1 METPTNTHQPPRKM
15 NKKTALK
22 NHISPKSRRINGIL
36 KGKFGFSLGDVDKA
50 LQGDKTA
57 LQAIGEAARQGQ
69 IAIELMPLLEE
80 ACTTIQKGTEQY
92 NRSILNILKQG
103 ASSAINID
111 KAVSQAMLANQKY
124 AHQRTE
130 LAGEFASN
138 RTAENQRHNY
148 AINYIQLKAYIDQ
161 YLAKVDGNA
170 KLLEQTNRPEV
181 KQFDEDNRYEMVAA
195 KHLLQQGDN
204 ARLDLLPKREYVQV
218 TSDKKTVTV
227 KETLMQKFGSIM
239 SALGF

>member
-1 METPTNTHQPPRKM
+1 M
-15 NKKTALK
+15 NKKNALK
-22 NHISPKSRRINGIL
+22 NHISHKARRINSL
-36 KGKFGFSLGDVDKA
+36 LQNKFGFSLVDVDKA

-69 IAIELMPLLEE
+69 IAIELMPLLES

-92 NRSILNILKQG
+92 NRSISNILKQG

-148 AINYIQLKAYIDQ
+148 AVNYIQLKAYIDQ

-170 KLLEQTNRPEV
+170 KLLEQTNRPEI
-181 KQFDEDNRYEMVAA
+181 KQFDEDNRYDSAVA
-195 KHLLQQGDN
+195 KHLLQHGDN
-204 ARLDLLPKREYVQV
+204 ARLELLPKREYVQV
-218 TSDKKTVTV
+218 TEDKKTVTV
-227 KETLMQKFGSIM
+227 KETLIQKFGSIM

>member
-1 METPTNTHQPPRKM
+1 M
-15 NKKTALK
+15 NKKNALK
-22 NHISPKSRRINGIL
+22 NHISHKARRINSL
-36 KGKFGFSLGDVDKA
+36 LQNKFGFSLVDVDKA

-69 IAIELMPLLEE
+69 IAIELMPLLES

-92 NRSILNILKQG
+92 NRSISNILKQG

-170 KLLEQTNRPEV
+170 KLLEQTNRPEI
-181 KQFDEDNRYEMVAA
+181 KQFDEDNRYDSAVA
-195 KHLLQQGDN
+195 KHLLQHGDN
-204 ARLDLLPKREYVQV
+204 ARLELLPKREYVQV
-218 TSDKKTVTV
+218 MEDKKTVTV
-227 KETLMQKFGSIM
+227 KETLIQKFGSIM